1 MKIALIANS
10 RSRGVSQNKLTPD
23 LEKELKEHKIGFDLL
38 QTQYHGH
45 AIELVKQIPM
55 REYDAI
61 VSMGGDGTNFQVLNA
76 VLKYHGDSDLPPL
89 GILPGGRGNSFAKDL
104 QIDSVADGI
113 EALGR
118 QTTREID
125 VCRFSQKETA
135 HYFVN
140 LMGFGF
146 VTDVAKTAARFNWAA
161 DFSYVIGVFHRLL
174 GLAFH
179 QMDLEIDGE
188 VISGQNCFVE
198 ICNSKYTG
206 GNMLMAPEAKV
217 DDGLFDAVVVSPL
230 SRASLMATFPKIF
243 KGTHGE
249 NPAVRFIKGKSATVY
264 TEPQKTL
271 LPDGEIFGTTPTE
284 ITILPHLVR
293 YFF

>member
-1 MKIALIANS
+1 MKIALIANL

-23 LEKELKEHKIGFDLL
+23 LEKKLKEHNIHFNLL
-38 QTQYHGH
+38 RTQYHGH

-89 GILPGGRGNSFAKDL
+89 GILPSGRGNSFAKDL

-118 QTTREID
+118 QTTREVD

-188 VISGQNCFVE
+188 VISGPNCFVE

-230 SRASLMATFPKIF
+230 RRTSLLAAFPKIF

-249 NPAVRFIKGKSATVY
+249 HPAVRFIQGKSATVY

-271 LPDGEIFGTTPTE
+271 LPDGEIFGATPTE
-284 ITILPHLVR
+284 IKVLPRLVK
-293 YFF
+293 YFV

>member
-10 RSRGVSQNKLTPD
+10 RSSGVSKNKLTPD
-23 LEKELKEHKIGFDLL
+23 LEKELKVHNISFELL
-38 QTQYHGH
+38 QTQYHDH
-45 AIELVKQIPM
+45 ATELVKQISI

-104 QIDSVADGI
+104 QIYSVADGI

-118 QTTREID
+118 QTTCEVD

-146 VTDVAKTAARFNWAA
+146 VTDVAKTAARW
-161 DFSYVIGVFHRLL
+161 
-174 GLAFH
+174 
-179 QMDLEIDGE
+179 
-188 VISGQNCFVE
+188 
-198 ICNSKYTG
+198 
-206 GNMLMAPEAKV
+206 GNFRDHSDRNHNYAPP
-217 DDGLFDAVVVSPL
+217 S
-230 SRASLMATFPKIF
+230 
-243 KGTHGE
+243 
-249 NPAVRFIKGKSATVY
+249 
-264 TEPQKTL
+264 
-271 LPDGEIFGTTPTE
+271 EIFFL
-284 ITILPHLVR
+284 IYKR
-293 YFF
+293 FSW